1 MTARYAR
8 IRATL
13 VAGFNPSHIEIID
26 ESAQHAGHAGA
37 AAGGETHY
45 RIVLVSEVFTGQSR
59 LARYRAVHAA
69 LDAEFL
75 SGLHA
80 LTLSLSTPAE
90 KAR

>member
-8 IRATL
+8 IHATL
-13 VAGFNPSHIEIID
+13 AAGFNPSHIEIID

-45 RIVLVSEVFTGQSR
+45 RIVLVSEAFSGLPR

-69 LDAEFL
+69 LEAEFS

-80 LTLSLSTPAE
+80 LSLSLSTPAE
-90 KAR
+90 TAR